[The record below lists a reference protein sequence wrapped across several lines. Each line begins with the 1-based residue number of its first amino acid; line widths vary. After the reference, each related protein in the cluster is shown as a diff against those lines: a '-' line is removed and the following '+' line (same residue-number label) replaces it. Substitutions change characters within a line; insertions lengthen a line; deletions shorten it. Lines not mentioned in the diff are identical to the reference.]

1 MSKTLWQ
8 ILWHITL
15 SYSVVTNGNK
25 SGTVRLKLVSFV
37 ININVDA
44 MMRNTSIFVDTF
56 DIVIIKFNN

>member
-1 MSKTLWQ
+1 M
-8 ILWHITL
+8 TL

>member
-15 SYSVVTNGNK
+15 AYSMVTNGNI

-44 MMRNTSIFVDTF
+44 MMRNTSISVDTF
-56 DIVIIKFNN
+56 DIVKIKFNN